1 MVVAHRTAL
10 VATVLAAGLATGL
23 AACNRASKPA
33 PSAAKP
39 TGVVV
44 RTGAQGKQGSSATDN
59 RLGFPELDASWRDSG
74 YRLDWVGY
82 PFVSNSRPGGLRQLA
97 MFDDV
102 VVAQDNTSTVSLL
115 DARTGQTKWSVD
127 LGTPLTRFLAITRD
141 PVDPT
146 RVVVSGESGATIMA
160 VSSGNILGQEKFA
173 RVISTAPVAEEGIYV
188 YGTAVGEIIGHRIGL
203 GLKGWG
209 FQGQG
214 PIRAN
219 PVRVAGVVGTVSQ
232 GGDVTFTD
240 ARTGSLMGRARIFGG
255 VENQP
260 VASGDSLIIAGLDQ
274 SVWCFGTNGQERW
287 RVRTP
292 HKLTNQPTAING
304 VVYLDIPGDGMTAMD
319 ATNGTTLWKN
329 ARVHGRAV
337 VQRAG
342 TVLIFTKE
350 MVHVVDAKRGDVIRS
365 IPAPGIVRLEADK
378 LEDGTLYAVS
388 DRNVVAKMVVK

>member
-1 MVVAHRTAL
+1 
-10 VATVLAAGLATGL
+10 
-23 AACNRASKPA
+23 
-33 PSAAKP
+33 
-39 TGVVV
+39 
-44 RTGAQGKQGSSATDN
+44 
-59 RLGFPELDASWRDSG
+59 
-74 YRLDWVGY
+74 
-82 PFVSNSRPGGLRQLA
+82 
-97 MFDDV
+97 
-102 VVAQDNTSTVSLL
+102 
-115 DARTGQTKWSVD
+115 
-127 LGTPLTRFLAITRD
+127 
-141 PVDPT
+141 
-146 RVVVSGESGATIMA
+146 
-160 VSSGNILGQEKFA
+160 
-173 RVISTAPVAEEGIYV
+173 VISTAVAEEGIYV

-350 MVHVVDAKRGDVIRS
+350 MARRRQG
-365 IPAPGIVRLEADK
+365 
-378 LEDGTLYAVS
+378 
-388 DRNVVAKMVVK
+388 